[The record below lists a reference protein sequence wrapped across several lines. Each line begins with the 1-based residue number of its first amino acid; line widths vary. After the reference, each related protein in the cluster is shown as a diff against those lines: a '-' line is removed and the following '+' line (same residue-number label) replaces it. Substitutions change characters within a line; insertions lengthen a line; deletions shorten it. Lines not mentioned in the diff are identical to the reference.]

1 MTVQY
6 RDLVQDDEIKS
17 TQQSNM
23 LISGKLLESPLDG
36 ETLKPTVLIWCNGH
50 EDGMV
55 NEQGSVY
62 PHEIT
67 QVRRNGEWHDVAGQP
82 ATENPNLE
90 KPRVGCQKKS

>member
-17 TQQSNM
+17 NQLTT

-36 ETLKPTVLIWCNGH
+36 ETLKATVLIWCNGH

>member
-1 MTVQY
+1 MAIEY
-6 RDLVQDDEIKS
+6 RDLVQDDIIKS
-17 TQQSNM
+17 TQLHS

-67 QVRRNGEWHDVAGQP
+67 QVRRNGEWHDITGQP
-82 ATENPNLE
+82 ATENPTLP
-90 KPRVGCQKKS
+90 KPRVGCQKKT